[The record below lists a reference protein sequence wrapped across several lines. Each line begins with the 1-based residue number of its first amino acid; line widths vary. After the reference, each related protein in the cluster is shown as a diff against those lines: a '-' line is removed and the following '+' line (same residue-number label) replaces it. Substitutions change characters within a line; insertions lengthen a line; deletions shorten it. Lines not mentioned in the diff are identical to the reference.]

1 MSGKSNKPGPY
12 DDIIDQP
19 RHVSTTRPQMS
30 RENRAAQFSPFA
42 ALTGYDAA
50 IRETARLTDEKIEL
64 GEGAVADLDMKLGIL
79 ADLIDDLP
87 EIAVTYFQPDE
98 KKSGGSYVTATGTLK
113 KIDEYER
120 AIVLTE
126 GEKILIEDILDI
138 KGEMFA
144 GVI

>member
-1 MSGKSNKPGPY
+1 MSSKSNKPGPY
-12 DDIIDQP
+12 DDIIDLP

-64 GEGAVADLDMKLGIL
+64 GEGAVADLDMKLGML
-79 ADLIDDLP
+79 ADLIDDHP
-87 EIAVTYFQPDE
+87 EIAMIYFRPDE
-98 KKSGGSYVTATGTLK
+98 KKSGGSYVTVAGALK

-120 AIVLTE
+120 ACF
-126 GEKILIEDILDI
+126 G
-138 KGEMFA
+138 
-144 GVI
+144 